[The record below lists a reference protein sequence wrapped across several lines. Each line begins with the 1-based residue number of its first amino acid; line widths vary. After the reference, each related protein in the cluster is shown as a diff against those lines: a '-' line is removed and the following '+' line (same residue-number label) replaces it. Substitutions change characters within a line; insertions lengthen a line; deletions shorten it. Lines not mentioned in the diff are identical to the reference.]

1 MKDSIKKI
9 LSILG
14 FSLLG
19 CLVGYLVVKTQES
32 QLQNSQ
38 YLELWI
44 QNSMPVPEPMD
55 YFSAMIGFAILF
67 GGIPTG
73 IILFKYIVNRIVAKD
88 KATTGWLFLA
98 GIILFPIYTV
108 IGAVIM
114 FPVLIYQIVIFIIKL
129 INIYRDL

>member
-1 MKDSIKKI
+1 MKDNLKRI

-14 FSLLG
+14 FNLLG

-32 QLQNSQ
+32 QLRNPQF
-38 YLELWI
+38 LEFWAK
-44 QNSMPVPEPMD
+44 NNMPVPEPMG
-55 YFSAMIGFAILF
+55 YLSAMIGFVILF

-73 IILFKYIVNRIVAKD
+73 IMLFKYLVNRVVAKE
-88 KATTGWLFLA
+88 KAVTGWVFLA

-114 FPVLIYQIVIFIIKL
+114 LPVLIYQIIKFVTQ
-129 INIYRDL
+129 NR